1 MPTKQQKR
9 WGKRSRRS
17 KINDPLCRQDGDS
30 GEGMMK
36 EWAEAFGVAI
46 LFIAGAVV
54 MLLVK
59 LRWFWLA
66 LVVAILVVPVL
77 T

>member
-1 MPTKQQKR
+1 
-9 WGKRSRRS
+9 
-17 KINDPLCRQDGDS
+17 
-30 GEGMMK
+30 MK